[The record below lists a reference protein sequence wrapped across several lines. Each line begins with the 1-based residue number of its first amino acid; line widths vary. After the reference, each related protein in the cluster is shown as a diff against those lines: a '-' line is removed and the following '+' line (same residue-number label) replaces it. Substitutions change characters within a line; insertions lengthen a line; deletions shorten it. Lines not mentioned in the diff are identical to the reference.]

1 MTEAVYA
8 MALTRISNFNFT
20 QALELYRT
28 LGSATALYE
37 HRNDIADVVDHC
49 SPRLVEALRH
59 WDEPLRRA
67 EVEMKFIEKHGI
79 TVMTLSDDNY
89 PQRLAEC
96 ADAPIVLYYKGSANL
111 NKAQIVNIV
120 GTRHCTPY
128 GSDSIS
134 RLVRELKE
142 LCPDVMIVSGL
153 AYGVDIA
160 AHRAALGNGL
170 ETVGV
175 LAHGLDTLYPSRH
188 RETAKAM
195 LSLGGLLTEFMSG
208 TNADKVNFVRRNR
221 IVAGMS
227 DATIVIE
234 SDIKGGSL
242 ITAGIARSYCRDVFA
257 LPGAVGWQ
265 YSQGCNRLIRD
276 NGAALFT
283 SAEDIVKAMGWE
295 YGRQLSEA
303 RHNGIERCLFAELT
317 EQQQK
322 IASLLSQN
330 NDLQLNIIS
339 VQSGLPI
346 HVVTAELFAMEM
358 QGVVRSLAGG
368 MFHLISK

>member
-20 QALELYRT
+20 QTLELYRT

-59 WDEPLRRA
+59 WDEPLKRA
-67 EVEMKFIEKHGI
+67 IAEMEFIEKYGI
-79 TVMTLSDDNY
+79 TVMTLSDENY
-89 PQRLAEC
+89 PRRLAEC

-111 NKAQIVNIV
+111 NKPQIVSIV

-128 GSDSIS
+128 GSDNIS

-142 LCPDVMIVSGL
+142 LCPDIMIVSGL

-170 ETVGV
+170 
-175 LAHGLDTLYPSRH
+175 DTLYPARH
-188 RETAKAM
+188 KETARMM
-195 LSLGGLLTEFMSG
+195 LSQGGLLTEFMTG

-221 IVAGMS
+221 IVAGIS

-242 ITAGIARSYCRDVFA
+242 ITAGIAQSYYRDVFA

-276 NGAALFT
+276 NSATLFT

-295 YGRQLSEA
+295 YTQKLAVAQR
-303 RHNGIERCLFAELT
+303 NGIERSLFTELT
-317 EQQQK
+317 ENQQK
-322 IASLLSQN
+322 IVSLLQRN
-330 NDLQLNIIS
+330 NDLQLNTICI
-339 VQSGLPI
+339 QTGLPI
-346 HVVTAELFAMEM
+346 HTVTAELFAMEM

-368 MFHLISK
+368 IFHLIS